1 MSDFIPTIVFAII
14 ATIFAYF
21 TGLFRGKS
29 KVKELKVENQIKK
42 KIIEQEEKMEQKN
55 QEREALY
62 DKVRETLGNRY
73 TSKLMHPNPK
83 SGSVQTE
90 KAVLF
95 PNRRALQKR
104 PTSRTARFTATHP
117 KPAA

>member
-1 MSDFIPTIVFAII
+1 MSDFIPTLVFAII
-14 ATIFAYF
+14 GAVVAYF
-21 TGLFRGKS
+21 TGVFRGKS
-29 KVKELKVENQIKK
+29 KVKELKLENEVKK
-42 KIIEQEEKMEQKN
+42 KIIEQNEKVNQKN

-90 KAVLF
+90 KTVLF

-104 PTSRTARFTATHP
+104 PTSRTSRFTSTHP
-117 KPAA
+117 KPAS